1 MKNPNEV
8 KTKSIFHFVPT
19 RSARAPPPV
28 TCRARRTPAERAR
41 APSGLTEPKRETRRR
56 GKPGASLHRG
66 RGQSRS
72 AGWRVGSQ
80 TALVTR
86 GLQAEAVAAPD
97 QLLGLPAAPVER
109 ASLGGAW
116 AGGSEKAT
124 TCWELCPGSPALP
137 GDGKRRRSHPP
148 GRRRAG
154 EVGHADALE
163 GPSESPSWH
172 LVSTLGRGSCDPMPG
187 ELTCEST
194 RRPRGSGRPS
204 PRPGV
209 PRPLQTASLF

>member
-19 RSARAPPPV
+19 RSAWAPPPV
-28 TCRARRTPAERAR
+28 ACRARRTPAERAR

-72 AGWRVGSQ
+72 AGRLVGSQ

-86 GLQAEAVAAPD
+86 GLQAEAMAAPG
-97 QLLGLPAAPVER
+97 QLLGLRQPQQRGRRWVGPGR
-109 ASLGGAW
+109 AGVRRPPR
-116 AGGSEKAT
+116 AGSCA
-124 TCWELCPGSPALP
+124 PALP
-137 GDGKRRRSHPP
+137 GDRKRRRGHPP

-154 EVGHADALE
+154 EVGHADAVE